1 MIQIKKKMY
10 LKKKNKLNIRIN
22 VTFLIVLLILSVFL
36 CVFFI
41 GNKMNKSLKKYAS
54 IETQKFITSL
64 INNTI
69 DSGALNDLSENKL
82 FLQETVDSEFYY
94 TDINR
99 VFLNEIL
106 DDIVEDVENSLV
118 NIENGILSDVKLPN
132 SVTNNEYNKMKKGIV
147 ISIPTGSLFNNAAL
161 ANLGPKIP
169 VRIKLLGNVIG
180 NININAKEY
189 GINNT
194 LIEVYVNIVVNEQ
207 IVLPI
212 SSEVISVKTKIMIGA
227 RLINGKI
234 PESILGN
241 ISTYTK

>member
-132 SVTNNEYNKMKKGIV
+132 SVTNNEYNKMKKGACH
-147 ISIPTGSLFNNAAL
+147 SL
-161 ANLGPKIP
+161 AN
-169 VRIKLLGNVIG
+169 
-180 NININAKEY
+180 
-189 GINNT
+189 
-194 LIEVYVNIVVNEQ
+194 VNIIFYCAKWKRSNSGSGV
-207 IVLPI
+207 
-212 SSEVISVKTKIMIGA
+212 T
-227 RLINGKI
+227 R
-234 PESILGN
+234 
-241 ISTYTK
+241 

>member
-82 FLQETVDSEFYY
+82 FLQELIYDYNDKTIIIQNNKIIYKTSKDK
-94 TDINR
+94 R
-99 VFLNEIL
+99 V
-106 DDIVEDVENSLV
+106 
-118 NIENGILSDVKLPN
+118 
-132 SVTNNEYNKMKKGIV
+132 
-147 ISIPTGSLFNNAAL
+147 
-161 ANLGPKIP
+161 
-169 VRIKLLGNVIG
+169 
-180 NININAKEY
+180 
-189 GINNT
+189 
-194 LIEVYVNIVVNEQ
+194 LIEY
-207 IVLPI
+207 
-212 SSEVISVKTKIMIGA
+212 KDFDD
-227 RLINGKI
+227 LIF
-234 PESILGN
+234 L
-241 ISTYTK
+241 